1 MKGNRD
7 HVLHLNLLPQ
17 PRSIEFQTDQFVV
30 REQALMVID
39 SSQPAEVFFTARRV
53 QQAMYR
59 AYGFHWEIVAGPSV
73 PIEQVGLTLR
83 LNPSTSK
90 PQGYTLTIEAHG
102 MAVEAADPA
111 GLFYGASTLIQI
123 LDRPQPD
130 QALPCLRIDDWPDF
144 SVRGAML
151 DISRDKVPTMETLR
165 DLVDLLASW
174 KINQLQLYTEHTF
187 AYRNHPEVWA
197 QASPM
202 TGEEILELDRYGR
215 ERFVELVPNQNSFG
229 HMTRWLKHPRYAAL
243 AELHGSYQVPWG
255 IRQGPSSLCP
265 LDPRSLELIGG
276 LYDELLP
283 HFTSRLFNVGC
294 DETFDLG
301 QGRSQEECQR
311 VGAGRVYLDFLLK
324 IYREVTARDHVMQF
338 WGDIIVQSPDLIP
351 ELPRDA
357 IALEWGYEANHP
369 FDEHGARF
377 ARSGIPYYVC
387 PGTSSWTTIGG
398 RTDNALRNLL
408 NAAVNGLKYGAG
420 GYLNTDWGDE
430 GHWQTLPISY
440 LGFALGAAYA
450 WAMEANRDVDVP
462 HVIGWRAF
470 HDRADVMGQLAYDLG
485 NIYQLTG
492 LDIPN
497 SSPLFW
503 ALQWPIEQL
512 SEYRDALPAATLE
525 RTIDRIDSLLPLLDR
540 SDMRRAD
547 AELIKREFTLAASMM
562 KHACRRA
569 QFAFAPTSATAAILK
584 RELQSIISEFQ
595 QVWLT
600 RNRPGGLPD
609 SLTRFKPALNGYLLA

>member
-1 MKGNRD
+1 
-7 HVLHLNLLPQ
+7 
-17 PRSIEFQTDQFVV
+17 
-30 REQALMVID
+30 
-39 SSQPAEVFFTARRV
+39 
-53 QQAMYR
+53 
-59 AYGFHWEIVAGPSV
+59 
-73 PIEQVGLTLR
+73 
-83 LNPSTSK
+83 
-90 PQGYTLTIEAHG
+90 
-102 MAVEAADPA
+102 
-111 GLFYGASTLIQI
+111 
-123 LDRPQPD
+123 
-130 QALPCLRIDDWPDF
+130 
-144 SVRGAML
+144 
-151 DISRDKVPTMETLR
+151 
-165 DLVDLLASW
+165 
-174 KINQLQLYTEHTF
+174 
-187 AYRNHPEVWA
+187 
-197 QASPM
+197 
-202 TGEEILELDRYGR
+202 
-215 ERFVELVPNQNSFG
+215 
-229 HMTRWLKHPRYAAL
+229 
-243 AELHGSYQVPWG
+243 
-255 IRQGPSSLCP
+255 
-265 LDPRSLELIGG
+265 
-276 LYDELLP
+276 
-283 HFTSRLFNVGC
+283 
-294 DETFDLG
+294 
-301 QGRSQEECQR
+301 
-311 VGAGRVYLDFLLK
+311 
-324 IYREVTARDHVMQF
+324 MQF

-512 SEYRDALPAATLE
+512 SEYRDALLAATLE
-525 RTIDRIDSLLPLLDR
+525 RTIDRIDSLLPLLAR